1 MGKNPMNATGQDPSA
16 RFDPF
21 TDRRSRDI
29 RNGLSEALVEAIAAN
44 DQTVYHRLARRWL
57 STDLPPAFET
67 YVRDRL
73 KRYDRVTAAAESRD
87 ASRPFAGFI
96 DIWNQELFFEAHE
109 YLETI
114 WQHTGGDRHLALKGL
129 IKAAGVY
136 VHLENNRRA
145 AARRLAP
152 RAYRQMKDHAESL
165 GFIANLDRLLD
176 CMQRVAPA
184 PPRLKL
190 NNAFD
195 QS

>member
-1 MGKNPMNATGQDPSA
+1 MSGTGKETSA

-29 RNGLSEALVEAIAAN
+29 RNELSEALVAAIAAN
-44 DQTVYHRLARRWL
+44 DERIYHRPAREWL
-57 STDLPPAFET
+57 STDLPAAFNA
-67 YVRDRL
+67 YIRDRL
-73 KRYDRVTAAAESRD
+73 RRYDQVMAGAESRN
-87 ASRPFAGFI
+87 ASRPFGGFI

-109 YLETI
+109 YLEAI
-114 WQHTGGDRHLALKGL
+114 WQHTSGDEHRALKGL

-136 VHLENNRRA
+136 VHLENNRQA

-152 RAYRQMKDHAESL
+152 KAYRQMKDHAGSL

-176 CMQRVAPA
+176 CMQRVVPI
-184 PPRLKL
+184 PPRLQL
-190 NNAFD
+190 DESFE